1 MYVLLF
7 PGMCGAKISP
17 PGVGVS
23 YARGGDYTAGRG
35 RLDSCSVI
43 GCYSMTSGYAMSRD
57 SV

>member
-1 MYVLLF
+1 MELRYHRQEWACLTQ
-7 PGMCGAKISP
+7 GD
-17 PGVGVS
+17 
-23 YARGGDYTAGRG
+23 GDYTAGRG